1 MCGETGRDTDRWGLE
16 VEGRGWRKE
25 LAPRL
30 PSGPQ
35 AGVSIQ
41 RDEVALGM
49 ERLHK
54 AKSWAWL
61 GGA

>member
-1 MCGETGRDTDRWGLE
+1 MCGETNRDVNRWGLE
-16 VEGRGWRKE
+16 VEGWGRRKE

-35 AGVSIQ
+35 AGVSTQ
-41 RDEVALGM
+41 RDEGALGM

-54 AKSWAWL
+54 SGAWL
-61 GGA
+61 GGV